1 MVLAQKVRVWLN
13 IFFKSRLSMECE
25 KGKMRRSVS
34 HFFTHTVTSSLRCV
48 YALLLF
54 HYNYS
59 AIFLYVT
66 VTVSLILRYSDT
78 TLLWQCVTLTMR
90 YSDTALLWR
99 CVTLILRYSDT
110 ILKEIDPVT
119 VFGFI
124 AHLLFYSATLSS
136 ELVCYVQSNMRYSTI
151 QVKAILAVM

>member
-1 MVLAQKVRVWLN
+1 
-13 IFFKSRLSMECE
+13 
-25 KGKMRRSVS
+25 
-34 HFFTHTVTSSLRCV
+34 
-48 YALLLF
+48 
-54 HYNYS
+54 
-59 AIFLYVT
+59 
-66 VTVSLILRYSDT
+66 
-78 TLLWQCVTLTMR
+78 MR